1 MPKISITPVKKVDV
15 SICVADLDSLEQKVI
30 LMTLIDEVTASF
42 EPSGFIDP
50 CQLNRHHDWIDI
62 QEPINSDQAGD
73 FVQKIGQ
80 AYGLVLASKI

>member
-1 MPKISITPVKKVDV
+1 MPKISVTPVKKVNI

-50 CQLNRHHDWIDI
+50 CQLNRHHDCIDI
-62 QEPINSDQAGD
+62 LEPVDSDKAGD
-73 FVQKIGQ
+73 FVQKVCQ
-80 AYGLVLASKI
+80 AYDLVVASKV

>member
-1 MPKISITPVKKVDV
+1 MPKISVTPVKKVNI

-50 CQLNRHHDWIDI
+50 CQLNQYWIDI
-62 QEPINSDQAGD
+62 LEPVDSDKAGD
-73 FVQKIGQ
+73 FVQKVCQ
-80 AYGLVLASKI
+80 AYDLVVASKV